1 MPYKIQVR
9 RMYQF
14 ENEFVE
20 KDALQEKL
28 QALLPA
34 ATLPAVRHFIE
45 SVSSVKVYFLV
56 EGETPTRYSGE
67 ELGSKIS
74 SETGATEDEVKTLLY
89 SLAPGD
95 HDVAARSPVVF
106 QVS

>member
-1 MPYKIQVR
+1 MANQSVNRPGGITSTAVD
-9 RMYQF
+9 F
-14 ENEFVE
+14 LVGP
-20 KDALQEKL
+20 
-28 QALLPA
+28 PA